1 MKIKTD
7 FVTNSSSTCF
17 VVMRKGEILLE
28 DFIKA
33 VGVKP
38 DSRFYD
44 IYVKLFQLC
53 SSRMEKYY
61 DNIPGYYFSDE
72 NKERIRKAIED
83 GYEVYVGELHSDEDP
98 VEIYF
103 CCSQFLI
110 KGDNFIIDGTTD
122 VW

>member
-7 FVTNSSSTCF
+7 FVTNSSSTSF

-33 VGVKP
+33 VGVEK
-38 DSRFYD
+38 DSKFYD
-44 IYVKLFQLC
+44 IYVELYNLC
-53 SSRMEKYY
+53 HRGLTRYEE
-61 DNIPGYYFSDE
+61 DLPGYYLTDD
-72 NKERIRKAIED
+72 NKSRIKRALAE
-83 GYEVYVGELHSDEDP
+83 GYDVYIGELHSDEDP

-110 KGDNFIIDGTTD
+110 KGENFIIDGTTD

>member
-33 VGVKP
+33 VGVNK
-38 DSRFYD
+38 DSTFYD
-44 IYVKLFQLC
+44 IYVELFHLC
-53 SSRMEKYY
+53 KRRLQKYD
-61 DNIPGYYFSDE
+61 DNMPGIFFTSE
-72 NKERIRKAIED
+72 NKERIKNALND
-83 GYEVYVGELHSDEDP
+83 GYEVYVGKLNSEGSS
-98 VEIYF
+98 VEVYF

-122 VW
+122 GW